1 MMNTKWTRREEGGTE
16 GGTEGGKEKRGD
28 VSKRVGLQIRAKGEG
43 EEIKHQTARR
53 L

>member
-1 MMNTKWTRREEGGTE
+1 MMNTKWTRREE

-28 VSKRVGLQIRAKGEG
+28 VSKRVELQIRAKGEG